1 MEQRTIRMPGGRP
14 RSRAA
19 VAVGLAGLLVASGV
33 LSGCDSEAA
42 TPGAS
47 SPSSAVSS
55 ASPSPSA
62 SSPSP
67 SASASPSVAIP
78 AAARIKSD
86 KGAEAF
92 VRYFMDQA
100 AKAWMVP
107 DPELIELHATK
118 DCSACQDLA
127 KAARDLDTAG
137 QRYDGPP
144 ISVRRLKVLRSSGT
158 DVAFDA
164 MLRENKVRIVSASGK
179 VVASY
184 PERAIT
190 RAIAVKWGD
199 GRWRLDGI
207 GE

>member
-1 MEQRTIRMPGGRP
+1 M
-14 RSRAA
+14 
-19 VAVGLAGLLVASGV
+19 VGLAGLLVASAV
-33 LSGCDSEAA
+33 LAGCDSQAA
-42 TPGAS
+42 APGGAS
-47 SPSSAVSS
+47 PSAAVTS

-67 SASASPSVAIP
+67 SPSASPSVAIP
-78 AAARIKSD
+78 AAARVKSD

-100 AKAWMVP
+100 ARAWMVP
-107 DPELIELHATK
+107 DPGLIELHATK
-118 DCSACQDLA
+118 DCSACQVLA
-127 KAARDLDTAG
+127 KAARDLDAAG

-144 ISVRRLKVLRSSGT
+144 VSVRRLKVLRSIGT

-164 MLRENKVRIVSASGK
+164 MLSENKVRVVSASGK

-199 GRWRLDGI
+199 GRWLLDGI

>member
-1 MEQRTIRMPGGRP
+1 MWMPGGRV

-19 VAVGLAGLLVASGV
+19 GVVGLAGLLVAAGG
-33 LSGCDSEAA
+33 LAGCDSEAA
-42 TPGAS
+42 TPPAS
-47 SPSSAVSS
+47 SPSPSVTS
-55 ASPSPSA
+55 ASPSPSV

-67 SASASPSVAIP
+67 SVSPSVAIP
-78 AAARIKSD
+78 AAARVKSD

-107 DPELIELHATK
+107 DPQLIELHATK
-118 DCSACQDLA
+118 DCSACDDLA

-144 ISVRRLKVLRSSGT
+144 ISVRRLRVLRSSGT

-164 MLRENKVRIVSASGK
+164 MLSENKVRIVSGSGK

-199 GRWRLDGI
+199 GRWLVDGI